1 MQPIDYRTA
10 NWNDLQ
16 ALLQG
21 LRLSVLEAWRQH
33 GPGTTREVSEKSGID
48 ILTFRPR
55 TTELYQLGF
64 IAIVED
70 SIPSTVQPFN
80 FSSVPACRGHE
91 GTYRAL
97 SDGEAWARFR
107 EQREQAQD
115 AQLALKI

>member
-10 NWNDLQ
+10 NWTDLQ

-21 LRLSVLEAWRQH
+21 LRLSVLEAWRTH
-33 GPGTTREVSEKSGID
+33 GPGTTREVSQKSGID

-64 IAIVED
+64 IMIVE
-70 SIPSTVQPFN
+70 TT
-80 FSSVPACRGHE
+80 AHRAHE
-91 GTYRAL
+91 GEYRAL

-107 EQREQAQD
+107 EQRGKAHD
-115 AQLALKI
+115 AQLSLKI